1 MRFVFG
7 RGASADLL
15 LMVSCWD
22 SMKNLRHGFILLQT
36 GALVQC
42 SVDRGIA
49 VDCVIASV
57 LVCRRKVA
65 PALL

>member
-1 MRFVFG
+1 
-7 RGASADLL
+7 
-15 LMVSCWD
+15 MVSCWD
-22 SMKNLRHGFILLQT
+22 SMRNLRHGFILLQV
-36 GALVQC
+36 GPLVQC

-49 VDCVIASV
+49 VDCVTSSV